1 MNFEIYDH
9 PKMKIIIVAFYETL
23 NELLLYAWSHSAE
36 FHTINS
42 FFKAG
47 NLPMVQLLNVHFQS

>member
-9 PKMKIIIVAFYETL
+9 PKMMIIIVDFYETL

-42 FFKAG
+42 FQGWKFTYGTAT
-47 NLPMVQLLNVHFQS
+47 